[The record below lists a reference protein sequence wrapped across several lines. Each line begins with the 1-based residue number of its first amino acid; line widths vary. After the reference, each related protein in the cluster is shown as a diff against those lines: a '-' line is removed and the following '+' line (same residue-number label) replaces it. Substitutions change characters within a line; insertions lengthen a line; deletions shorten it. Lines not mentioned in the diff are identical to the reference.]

1 MSPKST
7 TEHTSPTRG
16 HTRTRARLR
25 GSAAS
30 SDTSY
35 RTEYT
40 TSVPLGTRTPRWIRR
55 TQRAILTTRRAL
67 TRSWLA
73 VLRATSPAC
82 WGLIAAAVLGIV
94 LGAAFGWVE
103 FMSLGVVAA
112 LTVALAALFLIGRPR
127 YDVVLKVHTNRTT
140 IGSPVRAEV
149 QLRDRSRVRLWATRV
164 EVGVGRTTVELPPPG
179 RATAVREFSV
189 PAEQRGVVRVGP
201 VRTVRGDPIG
211 LFRRSAEWS
220 QTHEVYVHPS
230 TVGLPPT
237 STGFVRDLEGNPTN
251 DLTASDIS
259 FHALRE
265 YRAGDDPRHVYWK
278 AVARTG
284 QLMVRQFEE
293 TRRSH
298 LVVAFGRDDSSWSNE
313 QEFEMGISAAASLG
327 LRAIRDGRDITVVT
341 TPPEPELGADP
352 PREPT
357 LVPTVTPQRMLD
369 GMSEIEWASGGM
381 GVGELAA
388 LASATVPGISIV
400 FLIVGSKPGMRE
412 LRSWSQRFPLG
423 VQTMAVVCN
432 PGQTPAMQDVSGLA
446 VVRIGYLEDLRHALM
461 KGGAS

>member
-1 MSPKST
+1 MSPQSST
-7 TEHTSPTRG
+7 ESSTRSRG
-16 HTRTRARLR
+16 RSRTRARLR

-40 TSVPLGTRTPRWIRR
+40 SSVPYGTPSPRWVR
-55 TQRAILTTRRAL
+55 LTRRAVGSAKRVI
-67 TRSWLA
+67 TGSWGAL
-73 VLRATSPAC
+73 VRTTSPAC
-82 WGLIAAAVLGIV
+82 WGLIAAAILGL
-94 LGAAFGWVE
+94 LGGAIFGWVE
-103 FMSLGVVAA
+103 LLALGVAAA
-112 LTVALAALFLIGRPR
+112 LTVMLASLFLIGRPR
-127 YDVVLKVHTNRTT
+127 YDVVLRVHTNRTT
-140 IGSPVRAEV
+140 IGAPVRAEV

-164 EVGVGRTTVELPPPG
+164 EVAVGKTTVELPPPG
-179 RATAVREFSV
+179 RARAVREFSV

-237 STGFVRDLEGNPTN
+237 STGFVRDLEGSPTN

-265 YRAGDDPRHVYWK
+265 YRPGDDPRHVYWK

-284 QLMVRQFEE
+284 ELMVRQFEE

-298 LVVAFGRDDSSWSNE
+298 LVVAFGRDDSSWATE
-313 QEFEMGISAAASLG
+313 EEFEMGISAAASLG

-341 TPPEPELGADP
+341 TPPEPELGSDP
-352 PREPT
+352 ARQPT
-357 LVPTVTPQRMLD
+357 LVPTVTRQRMLD
-369 GMSEIEWASGGM
+369 GMSEIEWAIGGM
-381 GVGELAA
+381 GVGELAS

-423 VQTMAVVCN
+423 VQTMAVVCS